1 MRRFQVKIEWNFI
14 CWLLINNNWAWI
26 RERKKR
32 AIKSNQNRAIH
43 EEKTFHLGSFFLR
56 GLWVSS
62 SIYTFMEQHFA
73 IGMWKIILAMKC
85 WAQSSQLDA
94 HHDVWWNHLISV
106 ESFEVKVS
114 NSVKTYSK
122 LIMKSH

>member
-1 MRRFQVKIEWNFI
+1 M
-14 CWLLINNNWAWI
+14 
-26 RERKKR
+26 KK
-32 AIKSNQNRAIH
+32 
-43 EEKTFHLGSFFLR
+43 KTFHLGSFFLR

-94 HHDVWWNHLISV
+94 HHDV
-106 ESFEVKVS
+106 
-114 NSVKTYSK
+114 
-122 LIMKSH
+122 